1 MTQRVVKHWQRVPR
15 DVVDASSLKEFKSRL
30 EMIPG
35 SLISGVVTLPI
46 VVGLEV
52 DGFKDLK
59 PFYDSMILSVWEI

>member
-1 MTQRVVKHWQRVPR
+1 MVKHWQRVPR

-52 DGFKDLK
+52 DGFKDPLQLK
-59 PFYDSMILSVWEI
+59 PFYDSTILGVWEI